1 MLNDPP
7 ITADNEGAKE
17 LASKQH
23 SMWFAELL
31 DDSWSANV
39 TTEMSAFEE
48 ETKRDG
54 ILLFY
59 VFLRENVGYTRE
71 AIITSQNHECRRSHH
86 QPALHIDFFGVK
98 RR

>member
-48 ETKRDG
+48 ET
-54 ILLFY
+54 
-59 VFLRENVGYTRE
+59 
-71 AIITSQNHECRRSHH
+71 
-86 QPALHIDFFGVK
+86 
-98 RR
+98 